1 MSGAPQ
7 SGPILVGRETG
18 ASWYEA
24 SARERVAGM
33 LDAGSFNEF
42 LPPTERATS
51 PHLHLFDL
59 PVAFDDGMIVG
70 SGRLAGDRVFV
81 AAQEGRFMGGTFG
94 EIAGAKLTGL
104 LRAARAMQDVGGPA
118 AVLLLL
124 DSGGVR
130 LQEANAGEI
139 AISEIIRAIL
149 EARAAGVAVI
159 ALVGGRAGT
168 FGGAGLIA
176 ACCSHVVV
184 SEQARISVTG
194 PEVIETN
201 KGVEE
206 FDSRD
211 RAMVWRITGGRTRAL
226 LGIADR
232 YVPDRI
238 ACFREAASDLAHRTT
253 PFDLPTLDAEQ
264 RRLEQRLQAH
274 GGCRDSIGIW
284 SAMGIAEPDRVADLS
299 DDAFADLLAA
309 RGSSHDAR

>member
-1 MSGAPQ
+1 MSEALRGGEDHA
-7 SGPILVGRETG
+7 

-24 SARERVAGM
+24 SARERVAGL
-33 LDAGSFNEF
+33 LDAASFVEF
-42 LPPTERATS
+42 VPPTQRETS

-70 SGRLAGDRVFV
+70 SGRLAGEIVFV

-94 EIAGAKLTGL
+94 EIAGAKLVGL
-104 LRAARAMQDVGGPA
+104 LRAARQENATA

-139 AISEIIRAIL
+139 AVSETIRSIL
-149 EARAAGVAVI
+149 EAREAGVAVI
-159 ALVGGRAGT
+159 ALIGGRAGT

-184 SEQARISVTG
+184 SEQARIGVTG

-201 KGVEE
+201 QGVEE

-211 RAMVWRITGGRTRAL
+211 RALVWRITGGRTRAL
-226 LGIADR
+226 LGVADR

-238 ACFREAASDLAHRTT
+238 ASFRQVAADLANQAP
-253 PFDLPTLDAEQ
+253 PFDLATLAAEQ
-264 RRLEQRLQAH
+264 QRLEQRLRAY
-274 GGCRDSIGIW
+274 GACRDSTGIW
-284 SAMGIAEPDRVADLS
+284 SAMGIADPDRLADLS
-299 DDAFADLLAA
+299 DDGFADLLASLGA
-309 RGSSHDAR
+309 SHDAR